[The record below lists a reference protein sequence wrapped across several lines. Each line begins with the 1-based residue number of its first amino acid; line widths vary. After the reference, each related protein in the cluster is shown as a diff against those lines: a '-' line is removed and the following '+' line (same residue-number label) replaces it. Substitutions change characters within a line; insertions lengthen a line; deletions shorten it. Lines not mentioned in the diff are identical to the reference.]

1 MTRRLIHNTIYILT
15 YLCAAVSCSTGK
27 TGADDSDRASTASAS
42 TSLERLDSL
51 VTYLNRLS
59 YIGEHDS
66 VILTARPAMNEAAGR
81 HDTLTAVYAGLFM
94 AQSYLF
100 LEDMDSVR
108 YCTDRL
114 GPMLDFPLPPNAR
127 IMLINILGSYS
138 LRTSLDYSKALNYY
152 LEGLEW
158 AEQEDRINNRIA
170 LLSNIVNIFYVQK
183 SPEGM
188 RFAEEAYRLAMSDPD
203 ADGYIKSGANLAMA
217 QMLFVQDN
225 YEAALRYLN
234 DAGIYAEQSK
244 SLSFYAFIN
253 SMLAQICQNR
263 KDRTD
268 ADSYYRKAVEY
279 IGYTDPG
286 TASQIYLLYGDFLAD
301 TGNKTAAAD
310 MYRKG
315 LDISETSGNIEYRQD
330 LLGRIAALTYEA
342 GKYSESAGYSVKYIY
357 YSDSIN
363 SIREAEFQSMIAS
376 RQQAEAENL
385 LMAKELERQ
394 KANERFLKL
403 LFILIIVVIL
413 AGFVLMMF
421 QRQRKMYRELVKKHQ
436 EYLSRL
442 DRKNSSGSTDKDN
455 SRRELF
461 DRIEDLM
468 RNGKIYRENTLSREM
483 LAEKLDTNQNYVS
496 KAINTYAGM
505 SFNRYV
511 DSFRIEE
518 ATRQISQSPETILF
532 KQLADDLGYNS
543 VSVFSKAFQR
553 EIGCSPSIY
562 RKEIL
567 NTRQTTIG

>member
-1 MTRRLIHNTIYILT
+1 MKAFLYTTILT
-15 YLCAAVSCSTGK
+15 LLSLTAALSCSADK
-27 TGADDSDRASTASAS
+27 TVHSDT
-42 TSLERLDSL
+42 TSEYTVSEHLDSL
-51 VTYLNRLS
+51 ITSLNHLI

-66 VILTARPAMNEAAGR
+66 VIFKARPTMEDALR
-81 HDTLTAVYAGLFM
+81 DHDTLTAVYAGLFM

-100 LEDMDSVR
+100 LEDMDSVK

-114 GPMLDFPLPPNAR
+114 SPLLDYPLPPNAH
-127 IMLINILGSYS
+127 IMLSNILGSYS
-138 LRTSLDYSKALNYY
+138 LRTSLDYSKALNHYI
-152 LEGLEW
+152 EGLSWTEH
-158 AEQEDRINNRIA
+158 EERINNRIA

-188 RFAEEAYRLAMSDPD
+188 KFAEEAYRLAMNDPG
-203 ADGYIKSGANLAMA
+203 ASGYIKSGANITMA
-217 QMLFVQDN
+217 QMLFVQHN
-225 YEAALRYLN
+225 YEEALTYLEN
-234 DAGIYAEQSK
+234 AGLYAEQSK
-244 SLSFYAFIN
+244 SMSFYAFIN
-253 SMLAQICQNR
+253 SMFAQIWQNR
-263 KDRTD
+263 KDLAN
-268 ADSYYRKAVEY
+268 ADTYYRKAVEY
-279 IGYTDPG
+279 IGYADPG
-286 TASQIYLLYGDFLAD
+286 TASQIYLLYGDFLSD
-301 TGNKTAAAD
+301 TGDKTGAAD

-342 GKYSESAGYSVKYIY
+342 GKYSESAGYSVRYIY

-363 SIREAEFQSMIAS
+363 SIREAEFQSMITS
-376 RQQAEAENL
+376 RQQTEAENM
-385 LMAKELERQ
+385 LMTKELERQ

-403 LFILIIVVIL
+403 LFILIIVIIL

-436 EYLSRL
+436 EYLSKL
-442 DRKNSSGSTDKDN
+442 DRKSSAGTDKDN

-468 RNGKIYRENTLSREM
+468 RNGKIYRRNNISREM
-483 LAEKLDTNQNYVS
+483 LAEQLDTNQNYIS

-518 ATRQISQSPETILF
+518 ATRQISQSPDNILF

-543 VSVFSKAFQR
+543 VTVFSKAFLR

-567 NTRQTTIG
+567 NSK